1 MSALSPNPDA
11 NRPSGAA
18 ASTLSR
24 LRVHATAFVI
34 ARDAAAPPDDSV
46 ATEMY
51 PDGLFLAVL
60 ADGMGSARHG
70 REAAQRAVN
79 TFISNLASRPRAWPL
94 AKVMEE
100 ITRQLNRL
108 LYQEGQVRFEQPELA
123 TTLVAALLD
132 GNRLHVIH
140 AGDSRCYLFRSG
152 KLTQLTQDHR
162 STTPGCEHHLLR
174 ALGVTGEITPDYSVH
189 DFLKGD
195 QVLLSSDGLSDVL
208 AAPALTELLVAQ
220 ASARSLAQTARE
232 RATPEQ
238 LDDIGAILLEV
249 METGACSDAASA
261 LPVAAQLKAG
271 DMVDGFTLRR
281 SFRASDRIWLASR
294 AGNSYVLKF
303 APAEAATNEALQ
315 SQFLR
320 EIWHATRLQAEY
332 FPSAFLPDP
341 CKYCYYAQEYLH
353 APNLRQYLQDHG
365 NLAVEEAVRL
375 GVFLL
380 QAVQFLV
387 RHDFV
392 HGDLKPEN
400 IVVLG
405 AGAEMRFKL
414 IDLGSV
420 AEVFSF
426 NRRAGTPSYLAPERF
441 QGAALTETTEIFAIG
456 VTLYEALTGRLPY
469 GEVEPFQ
476 TPVFR
481 AMRPPSAS
489 NPHVPHWLDTVLLR
503 SLAIEP
509 NDRYV
514 NYSEMLFELEHPEK
528 VRPFH
533 HADAPLIERDPL
545 KFYRRGF
552 YFLLLVVLVLLFLLL
567 K

>member
-1 MSALSPNPDA
+1 MSASNTELLRRSSGNP
-11 NRPSGAA
+11 AA
-18 ASTLSR
+18 AAR
-24 LRVHATAFVI
+24 LRVHATAFAI
-34 ARDAAAPPDDSV
+34 SKSDEAPVEDSV
-46 ATEMY
+46 GSETY

-70 REAAQRAVN
+70 REAAERVTAA
-79 TFISNLASRPRAWPL
+79 FISNFGSRPRAWPL
-94 AKVMEE
+94 AKVLDE

-108 LYQEGQVRFEQPELA
+108 LYQEGQARFEQSELG

-140 AGDSRCYLFRSG
+140 AGDSRCYLFRHG
-152 KLTQLTQDHR
+152 KLLRLTQDHR
-162 STTPGCEHHLLR
+162 DTTPGCEHHLVK
-174 ALGVTGEITPDYSVH
+174 ALGMVAEVTPDYSAH
-189 DFLKGD
+189 DLTAGD
-195 QVLLSSDGLSDVL
+195 LVLLCSDGLSDVL
-208 AAPALTELLVAQ
+208 DTTALTELMAQ
-220 ASARSLAQTARE
+220 QPSARTLAATARE

-238 LDDIGAILLEV
+238 LDDISAVLVEV
-249 METGACSDAASA
+249 LETGASSGAAEA
-261 LPVAAQLKAG
+261 LPIAKQLKVG
-271 DMVDGFTLRR
+271 DVVDGFTLRR

-315 SQFLR
+315 AQFLR

-332 FPSAFLPDP
+332 FPTAFLPDP
-341 CKYCYYAQEYLH
+341 CTYCYYAQEYLH

-365 NLAVEEAVRL
+365 ALAVEEAVRL

-380 QAVQFLV
+380 SAVQFLV

-400 IVVLG
+400 IVVIG
-405 AGAEMRFKL
+405 TGAELRFKL

-441 QGAALTETTEIFAIG
+441 HEAALSETTEIFAIG
-456 VTLYEALTGRLPY
+456 VTLYEALTARLPY

-476 TPVFR
+476 TPAFR
-481 AMRPPSAS
+481 PARPAS
-489 NPHVPHWLDTVLLR
+489 SSNHHIPQWLDTILLR
-503 SLAIEP
+503 ALAVKP
-509 NDRYV
+509 TDRYG
-514 NYSEMLFELEHPEK
+514 NYSEMLFELEHPER

-545 KFYRRGF
+545 KFYKFGF
-552 YFLLLVVLVLLFLLL
+552 FFLLLVVIVLLLLLL

>member
-1 MSALSPNPDA
+1 MPLTVPNATKPL
-11 NRPSGAA
+11 AA
-18 ASTLSR
+18 TR

-34 ARDAAAPPDDSV
+34 SKDEAAPPDDSV
-46 ATEMY
+46 TSETY

-70 REAAQRAVN
+70 REAAQRVTSAF
-79 TFISNLASRPRAWPL
+79 TTHFASRPRAWPL
-94 AKVMEE
+94 AKVLEE

-108 LYQEGQVRFEQPELA
+108 LYQEGQARFGQSELG
-123 TTLVAALLD
+123 TTIVAALLD

-140 AGDSRCYLFRSG
+140 AGDSRCYLFRKG
-152 KLTQLTQDHR
+152 KLHQITQDHR
-162 STTPGCEHHLLR
+162 DTNPGCEHHLIK
-174 ALGVTGEITPDYSVH
+174 ALGMIGEITPDYSVH
-189 DFLKGD
+189 DLAKGD
-195 QVLLSSDGLSDVL
+195 LVLLSSDGLSDVL
-208 AAPALTELLVAQ
+208 KEDALTELLGKQ
-220 ASARSLAQTARE
+220 SSARSLASTARE
-232 RATPEQ
+232 RATLEQ
-238 LDDIGAILLEV
+238 LDDISAVLVEV
-249 METGACSDAASA
+249 METGACSDASES
-261 LPVAAQLKAG
+261 LPIAGQLKAG
-271 DMVDGFTLRR
+271 DLVDGFTLRR
-281 SFRASDRIWLASR
+281 SFRESDRIWLASR

-303 APAEAATNEALQ
+303 APVEAATNEPLQ
-315 SQFLR
+315 AQFLR

-332 FPSAFLPDP
+332 FPTAFLPDP
-341 CKYCYYAQEYLH
+341 CTYCYYAQEYLH
-353 APNLRQYLQDHG
+353 APNLRQYLKDHG
-365 NLAVEEAVRL
+365 DLAVEEAVRL

-380 QAVQFLV
+380 NAVQFLV

-400 IVVLG
+400 IVVIG
-405 AGAEMRFKL
+405 TGAEMRFKL

-441 QGAALTETTEIFAIG
+441 HGAALSETTEIFAIG
-456 VTLYEALTGRLPY
+456 VTLYEALTGRLPF

-481 AMRPPSAS
+481 QVRPPSTT
-489 NPHVPHWLDTVLLR
+489 NHHIPQWLDMILLH

-509 NDRYV
+509 KDRYL
-514 NYSEMLFELEHPEK
+514 NYSEMLFDLEHPEK

-533 HADAPLIERDPL
+533 QADTPLIQRDPL
-545 KFYRRGF
+545 KFYKYGF
-552 YFLLLVVLVLLFLLL
+552 YFLLITVIILLFMLL